1 MISAI
6 MVTRQIRR
14 IDKQNDAKIVH
25 NSQSVNNLAFFR
37 ITLNNFN
44 TYIKYDLNLNSI
56 HLS

>member
-37 ITLNNFN
+37 ITLNNYY

>member
-1 MISAI
+1 